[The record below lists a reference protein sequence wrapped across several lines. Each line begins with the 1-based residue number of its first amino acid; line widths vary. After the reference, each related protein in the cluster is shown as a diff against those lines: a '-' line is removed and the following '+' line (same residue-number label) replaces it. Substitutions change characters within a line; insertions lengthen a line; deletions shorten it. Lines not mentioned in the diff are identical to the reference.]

1 MANVFN
7 SYDLLSEQG
16 NGKDSW
22 QETKSKRKKKLS
34 SSTSLKE
41 IHIVATP
48 AVEVVV
54 VREEDPNTSEF
65 QLVSRQPHKVKVVE
79 HKSTKSDAL
88 SALSERIALEKAVEN
103 AQNLRSALISSW
115 QQKAAS
121 TQLYLDSTGE
131 IHFRSVLLGCQALHR
146 LAESYL
152 TAPTPA
158 DTEPLGS
165 LLATLSHPTVP
176 KSFATDLSSLLMDLG
191 ALHSTDPLTPCEDAR
206 RALAA
211 AIHVMN
217 HGIPI
222 PPEMKGKPSER
233 FDALHARLVK
243 QQDAADKAA
252 TSARDEARLW
262 SNILNTAN
270 DQLSLIAP
278 PSSSGA
284 DGGEAA
290 AALLPPVLVAA
301 LAPLREFK
309 AALLRRLDVVNS
321 PEAANVD
328 DQVAQEG
335 VEYQKEVAMRQERQV
350 AVQKRITKLENE
362 LSELKKEQA
371 SIEESQ
377 IAAGKDHKAMV
388 GRIQANASNIAANAV
403 SIADSIEHSVAAVQ
417 ALEISLTNEVV
428 GSLSASKKK
437 IRNAAAAQEKKDL
450 ECALFD
456 AGIPSIFLASI
467 QKVQEACLRNL
478 TELSTKAAFYRE
490 RVAQADRQG
499 REMHILGLT
508 NDKSS
513 DIKKHRAKLEKMLT
527 DTVNAGATAAQTA
540 QEATDA
546 WISKKRLMGRLPNLA
561 TSYGKNGSAIMS
573 MSVSEATSLIEAAS
587 KHAALMQAAIEA
599 GEEAPAFEPSPTKGR
614 RRTSSSSSGSM
625 LGGVATLSVV
635 LNGTRA
641 AAAANGVSTTPL
653 SGAKAP
659 STSSVQPPTT
669 ASCGVS
675 VDGSSIA
682 SSSNN
687 NSFSYDISSLE
698 QRLARLEEENKKK
711 DAQIAAMLST
721 SSVDAPTPLR
731 AAYSSSSGELSI
743 TPPPPPPPRDSSSS
757 PSKSSPGKPSSFKA
771 AATAG
776 ILPPPPPPPP
786 RSASMSSL
794 PPGVASPPPP
804 PPPGRPSNSSSRQG
818 SPDSVERRRRKDS

>member
-16 NGKDSW
+16 NGNDSL
-22 QETKSKRKKKLS
+22 QETKTKRKKKLPS
-34 SSTSLKE
+34 SKSLNE

-54 VREEDPNTSEF
+54 VREEDPNACEF

-79 HKSTKSDAL
+79 HRSTKNDAL
-88 SALSERIALEKAVEN
+88 SASSERISLEKAVKK

-115 QQKAAS
+115 QQKAVS

-131 IHFRSVLLGCQALHR
+131 IDFRSVLLGCQALHR

-158 DTEPLGS
+158 DTEPLGL

-176 KSFATDLSSLLMDLG
+176 KSFAIDLASLLMDLG
-191 ALHSTDPLTPCEDAR
+191 TLHSTDPLTPCEDAK

-222 PPEMKGKPSER
+222 PPEMNGKPSER
-233 FDALHARLVK
+233 FEALHARLVK
-243 QQDAADKAA
+243 QQDAADKAV
-252 TSARDEARLW
+252 SARDEARLW

-278 PSSSGA
+278 PSSSAA
-284 DGGEAA
+284 DGGETA

-321 PEAANVD
+321 PETANVD
-328 DQVAQEG
+328 NQVAQVV
-335 VEYQKEVAMRQERQV
+335 VEYQKEVAMRLERQA

-362 LSELKKEQA
+362 LSELKKEQV
-371 SIEESQ
+371 SIAESQ
-377 IAAGKDHKAMV
+377 IDADKAHKAMTD
-388 GRIQANASNIAANAV
+388 RIKANASNIAANAV

-417 ALEISLTNEVV
+417 ALEISLTNKVV
-428 GSLSASKKK
+428 GSLSASKKR

-490 RVAQADRQG
+490 RVAQADRQAK
-499 REMHILGLT
+499 EMQTLGLA
-508 NDKSS
+508 NAKDKSS

-527 DTVNAGATAAQTA
+527 DTVNAAAASAQTA
-540 QEATDA
+540 QDATDA
-546 WISKKRLMGRLPNLA
+546 WTSKKRLMGRLPNLA

-599 GEEAPAFEPSPTKGR
+599 GEEAPAFEPSPTKGSR
-614 RRTSSSSSGSM
+614 GGRRTSRSSSGSM
-625 LGGVATLSVV
+625 LGVIGGGSGGGTLPVAMT
-635 LNGTRA
+635 GTRVA
-641 AAAANGVSTTPL
+641 ALANGVSTTPL
-653 SGAKAP
+653 SGVKAP
-659 STSSVQPPTT
+659 SSSSVQPPTT

-698 QRLARLEEENKKK
+698 QRLARLEEESKKK

-721 SSVDAPTPLR
+721 SSVDTPTPLR

-743 TPPPPPPPRDSSSS
+743 TPPPPPPPRDASSS
-757 PSKSSPGKPSSFKA
+757 PSKSSPGKPSSFIA

-776 ILPPPPPPPP
+776 VLLPP
-786 RSASMSSL
+786 
-794 PPGVASPPPP
+794 PPPP
-804 PPPGRPSNSSSRQG
+804 PPPGRPSNSNSRQG
-818 SPDSVERRRRKDS
+818 SPDTVERRRQRDS

>member
-7 SYDLLSEQG
+7 SYDLLSEKG

-22 QETKSKRKKKLS
+22 QETKTKRKKKLPS
-34 SSTSLKE
+34 SKSLKE

-54 VREEDPNTSEF
+54 VGEEDPNASEF

-79 HKSTKSDAL
+79 HKSTKNGDL
-88 SALSERIALEKAVEN
+88 SASSERIALEKAVEN

-115 QQKAAS
+115 QQKAVS
-121 TQLYLDSTGE
+121 TQLYVDSTGE
-131 IHFRSVLLGCQALHR
+131 IEFRSVLLGCQAVHR

-152 TAPTPA
+152 TAPTPG
-158 DTEPLGS
+158 DTEPLGL

-176 KSFATDLSSLLMDLG
+176 KSFAVDLASLLMDLG
-191 ALHSTDPLTPCEDAR
+191 TLHSTDPLTPCEDAK

-211 AIHVMN
+211 AIHVIN

-222 PPEMKGKPSER
+222 PPEMNGKPSER
-233 FDALHARLVK
+233 FQALHARLVK
-243 QQDAADKAA
+243 QQDAANKAA
-252 TSARDEARLW
+252 SARDEARLW

-270 DQLSLIAP
+270 EQLSLIAP
-278 PSSSGA
+278 PSSSAA

-321 PEAANVD
+321 PETANVD
-328 DQVAQEG
+328 VQVAQ
-335 VEYQKEVAMRQERQV
+335 VRIEYQKDVAMRQERQA
-350 AVQKRITKLENE
+350 AVQKCITKLENE
-362 LSELKKEQA
+362 LSELKREQI
-371 SIEESQ
+371 SITESQ
-377 IAAGKDHKAMV
+377 LAADKAHKAMV
-388 GRIQANASNIAANAV
+388 DRIKANASNIAANAV

-437 IRNAAAAQEKKDL
+437 IRNAAAAQEKKEL

-456 AGIPSIFLASI
+456 AGVPSVFLACI

-490 RVAQADRQG
+490 RVAQADRQAK
-499 REMHILGLT
+499 EMQTLGLAKAK
-508 NDKSS
+508 DKSS
-513 DIKKHRAKLEKMLT
+513 DIKKLRAKLEKMLT
-527 DTVNAGATAAQTA
+527 DTVNAGAAAAQTA
-540 QEATDA
+540 QDATDA

-599 GEEAPAFEPSPTKGR
+599 GEEAPAFEPSPTKGSRGGR
-614 RRTSSSSSGSM
+614 RMSSSSSGSI
-625 LGGVATLSVV
+625 LGVVDGGGGGIATLPVV
-635 LNGTRA
+635 ISGTRVA
-641 AAAANGVSTTPL
+641 ALTNGVSTTPL
-653 SGAKAP
+653 SGVKAP
-659 STSSVQPPTT
+659 PSSSVQPPTT

-675 VDGSSIA
+675 VSGSSIA

-698 QRLARLEEENKKK
+698 QRLARLEEESKKK

-731 AAYSSSSGELSI
+731 AAYSSSSGDLSI
-743 TPPPPPPPRDSSSS
+743 NPPPPPPPPRDASSS

-776 ILPPPPPPPP
+776 VL
-786 RSASMSSL
+786 L
-794 PPGVASPPPP
+794 PPP
-804 PPPGRPSNSSSRQG
+804 PPPGRPSSSSRQE
-818 SPDSVERRRRKDS
+818 SPDSMERRRQKES